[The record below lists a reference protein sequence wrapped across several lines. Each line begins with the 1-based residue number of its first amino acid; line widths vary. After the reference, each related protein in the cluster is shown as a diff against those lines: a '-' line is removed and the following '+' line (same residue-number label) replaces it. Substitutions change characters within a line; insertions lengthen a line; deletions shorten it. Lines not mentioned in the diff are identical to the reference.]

1 MSHEPFE
8 TVAAYQVWDAKYRFR
23 DERGVAEQDI
33 RHSWR
38 RVARAIAEVEP
49 SDQDAW
55 AERFYSILGGFRF
68 LPGGR
73 ILAGAGTARRVT
85 LFNCFVMGLIGDS
98 MDGIFES
105 LKEGAV
111 TMQQGGGVGYDF
123 STLRPRGSRAQGAGT
138 IASGPVSFMQ
148 VWDSMCTALTSSGNR
163 RGAMMATLRCDH
175 PDIEAFI
182 DAKREPGVL
191 RQFNLSIQVSDGLM
205 AAVRADGDWPLLF
218 PLQPGEAAAGR
229 IVARHWPGHAGPV
242 PCRVVRSLRA
252 RELWRRI
259 MRANYDTAEPG
270 VLFVDRINRLNNLW
284 YGETI
289 TATNPCGEIPLPP
302 YGGCDLGAINLTAFV
317 HAPFSAQAEVD
328 FAAIEQTARIATRL
342 LDNVIDASRYP
353 LPQQHERIHG
363 ARRIGLGLTGLAD
376 CLIMLG
382 LRYDSAAG
390 RAMAGRLMRS
400 ICHSAYRTSIELAAQ
415 KGSFPL
421 FDPERY
427 LQGEFI
433 RTLPEDIR
441 AGIAGGGIRN
451 SHLTAIAPTGTISLL
466 ADNISSGIEPVFDW
480 RYRRRMRQADG
491 SEGEFELE
499 DFAAR
504 HWRQKRGG
512 EPLPESFVTA
522 RQIAPQDHLAM
533 QAVLQPAVDN
543 AISKTINV
551 PEDIAFDDFQSVF
564 MQADELGL
572 KGCTTFRPNPLT
584 GAVLMPNAAGQA
596 GVHCCSLER
605 ETD

>member
-1 MSHEPFE
+1 MQDEPFD
-8 TVAAYQVWDAKYRFR
+8 TDAARQIWESKYRYR
-23 DERGVAEQDI
+23 AADGGGDATIHD
-33 RHSWR
+33 SWG
-38 RVARAIAEVEP
+38 RVARAMAAVEP
-49 SDQDAW
+49 ADEAGW
-55 AERFYSILGGFRF
+55 AGRFHDILEGFRF

-73 ILAGAGTARRVT
+73 ILAGAATARRVT
-85 LFNCFVMGLIGDS
+85 LFNCFVMGEIEDS
-98 MDGIFES
+98 LDGIFEA
-105 LKEGAV
+105 LKEGAL

-123 STLRPRGSRAQGAGT
+123 STLRPRGMPARSAGT
-138 IASGPVSFMQ
+138 IASGPVSFLH
-148 VWDSMCTALTSSGNR
+148 VWDSMCAALTSSGNR

-175 PDIEAFI
+175 PDIEAFV

-191 RQFNLSIQVSDGLM
+191 RHFNLSVQLSDAFM
-205 AAVRADGDWPLLF
+205 AAVRDDDEWPLLF
-218 PLQPGEAAAGR
+218 PLAPGEPDEGQLVQR
-229 IVARHWPGHAGPV
+229 DWPGREGTV
-242 PCRVVRSLRA
+242 PCRVVRSLPA
-252 RELWRRI
+252 RELWQRI
-259 MRANYDTAEPG
+259 MQANYDTAEPG

-284 YGETI
+284 YDETI

-317 HAPFSAQAEVD
+317 RAPFTEQAEVD
-328 FAAIEQTARIATRL
+328 FAAIEQTARTATRL

-400 ICHSAYRTSIELAAQ
+400 ICHSAYRASIELAAQ

-427 LQGEFI
+427 LLGAFI
-433 RTLPEDIR
+433 CTLPEDIR
-441 AGIAGGGIRN
+441 QGIAEQGIRN

-466 ADNISSGIEPVFDW
+466 AGNVSSGIEPVFDW
-480 RYRRRMRQADG
+480 RYRRHIRQADG
-491 SEGEFELE
+491 SEGVFELA
-499 DFAAR
+499 DYAAR
-504 HWRQKRGG
+504 RWRELHGDA
-512 EPLPESFVTA
+512 PLSAAFVTA
-522 RQIAPQDHLAM
+522 REIAPADHLAM
-533 QAVLQPAVDN
+533 QAALQPYVDN

-551 PEDIAFDDFQSVF
+551 PEAIPFDDFQSVF
-564 MQADELGL
+564 LQADELGL

-584 GAVLMPNAAGQA
+584 GEVLQTVGP
-596 GVHCCSLER
+596 GVHCCSLDR
-605 ETD
+605 ETS